1 VTYRRWLRLLE
12 WAAALAV
19 VLFLGRHIARNWVQ
33 IAAYPWSVDWPR
45 LVLASACIAAAY
57 SIFVLMWRRILR
69 LLGGLLSIV
78 DAHRIWYISDLARY
92 IPGRVWQVA
101 GSAYMARAKGVSP
114 IFAVSASLAAQLF
127 VLAGGLLVA
136 ALTLGGVAERIP
148 SDIRLLGLLA
158 ALGLFA
164 VLFTPLFGA
173 TYRAALRA
181 VHRSDYYSYIPWGE
195 RAVLLG
201 VYVLAWLG
209 FGGGFYLFVSA
220 TAELPAGSFW
230 PVVGVSAAGYV
241 AGFVV
246 LLVPGGIGV
255 REGVYA
261 LLLSLYLPGSVA
273 AAVAVLSRV
282 WLTAVE
288 LVVAGLLLVR
298 YGLGDLRP
306 ATGLESASQGEEP
319 GRGSAGEVEPRRL

>member
-1 VTYRRWLRLLE
+1 MTYRRWLRPLE

-19 VLFLGRHIARNWVQ
+19 IFFLGRHVARNWSQ
-33 IAAYPWSVDWPR
+33 IAAYPWSISWPR
-45 LVLASACIAAAY
+45 LVLASVCIAFAY
-57 SIFVLMWRRILR
+57 TIFVLMWRRILR
-69 LLGGLLSIV
+69 LLGGRLSIV
-78 DAHRIWYISDLARY
+78 DAHRIWYISNLGRY
-92 IPGRVWQVA
+92 VPGKVWQLA
-101 GSAYMARAKGVSP
+101 GSAYMARAKDVSP
-114 IFAVSASLAAQLF
+114 ILAVSASLASQLF

-148 SDIRLLGLLA
+148 RDIRLLGLLA

-181 VHRSDYYSYIPWGE
+181 LGRSDYYTYIRWGE
-195 RAVLLG
+195 RALLLAA
-201 VYVLAWLG
+201 YALAWLG
-209 FGGGFYLFVSA
+209 FGAGFYLFLSA
-220 TAELPAGSFW
+220 TAESPAASFW
-230 PVVGVSAAGYV
+230 PVVGISAAGYV
-241 AGFVV
+241 AGFLV

-288 LVVAGLLLVR
+288 LAVAGFLLLR
-298 YGLGDLRP
+298 YGLEDLRP
-306 ATGLESASQGEEP
+306 AVGLEAASEHERDSG
-319 GRGSAGEVEPRRL
+319 GILD